1 LGIEKDVSMVSFL
14 VATAQEQCL
23 TATRFIP
30 LPSICALSKYRPW
43 VLGRW
48 GWKDCKAL
56 RLLANQ
62 REWSSHRMSGMNSQ
76 AEISKSW
83 MNDAAGTGGSLVV
96 VILDMLMIYDRV
108 WGK

>member
-1 LGIEKDVSMVSFL
+1 
-14 VATAQEQCL
+14 
-23 TATRFIP
+23 
-30 LPSICALSKYRPW
+30 
-43 VLGRW
+43 
-48 GWKDCKAL
+48 
-56 RLLANQ
+56 
-62 REWSSHRMSGMNSQ
+62 MSGMNSQ